1 MEIEL
6 TSLAAGFLFDI
17 VWLVRTTTQLPFFFS
32 SFFRAL
38 PEKTTNKMKTFN
50 PEKVSSIL
58 KIVSSNLKYKNNE
71 ERAKLYHH
79 LQSVHYFIFF

>member
-1 MEIEL
+1 
-6 TSLAAGFLFDI
+6 
-17 VWLVRTTTQLPFFFS
+17 
-32 SFFRAL
+32 
-38 PEKTTNKMKTFN
+38 MKTFN

-71 ERAKLYHH
+71 ECAKLYHY